1 MASAPTSDMD
11 AKLEKLNVQ
20 EKSSDDLRTK
30 LKGVVDPRYN
40 DQVIHF
46 RGIPYATIAQRFAKP
61 KLTKTFP
68 GDATEYTNFGPRCP
82 QIDFDTRDFMQI
94 PKTIATDEPQ
104 AEDELQCTNLNITC
118 PTSTSATKLPVF
130 LWIYG
135 GTVNHLS

>member
-1 MASAPTSDMD
+1 MATPASNID

-20 EKSSDDLRTK
+20 ETYSDDLRTK

-40 DQVIHF
+40 GEVVHF
-46 RGIPYATIAQRFAKP
+46 RGIPFATIAQRFAKP

-68 GDATEYTNFGPRCP
+68 GDATEYTKFGPRCP
-82 QIDFDTRDFMQI
+82 QIDFDIRDFMQI
-94 PKTIATDEPQ
+94 PKTIAKDEPQ

-130 LWIYG
+130 MWIYG
-135 GTVNHLS
+135 GAFVSPL